1 MIQPQTCPI
10 CDKKMSSSN
19 EEGHFPFCS
28 KRCRDIDLYRWSN
41 GEYVIQRDLSPEEAA
56 MMEAMENGE
65 IPPDLLDS

>member
-10 CDKKMSSSN
+10 CDKQMQSSK
-19 EEGHFPFCS
+19 EEDHFPFCS

-65 IPPDLLDS
+65 IPPDMLDL

>member
-1 MIQPQTCPI
+1 MIQPQNCPI
-10 CDKKMSSSN
+10 CEKQIKSSK
-19 EEGHFPFCS
+19 EETHFPFCS

-56 MMEAMENGE
+56 MMEALENGE